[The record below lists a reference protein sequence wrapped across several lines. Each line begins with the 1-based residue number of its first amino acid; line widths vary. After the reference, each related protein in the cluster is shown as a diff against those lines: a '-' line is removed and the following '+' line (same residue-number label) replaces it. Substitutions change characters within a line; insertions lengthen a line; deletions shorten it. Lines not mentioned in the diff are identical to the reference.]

1 VSESL
6 DVRLAGAL
14 GAFELDV
21 AFTAPGRG
29 VTALFGRSGSGK
41 TSVLRAIAGLQRL
54 EGRVVL
60 GADVWQDGA
69 RFLPPHKRPVGY
81 VFQEANL
88 FPHLSVAGNLAFGQ
102 RRALRGGTREEVKE
116 DDIVELLGLAQLLDR
131 SPAKL
136 SGGERQRV
144 AVGRALLA
152 RPRLLLMDEPLSG
165 LDQIS
170 KEEILPYFEALHENL
185 AIPALYVS
193 HDFAEVTRLADH
205 LVVLDAG
212 RVVAAGPLAEVLLR
226 PGLPGTA
233 GIGTSAVVFA
243 TVRSYS
249 AADELTA
256 LDLGGETLLT
266 VGRAGP
272 AGTRVR
278 VRIAASDVSL
288 SAERPSATTI
298 LNILPARIES
308 IDRPPGGYAQI
319 ALAVG
324 RAPTAVSPRLL
335 ARISRRSLEAFDFR
349 LGQTVFAQI
358 KSVSLLTARQPRSP
372 SPDTPSQP
380 AST

>member
-1 VSESL
+1 VSEGL

-14 GAFELDV
+14 GAFALDV
-21 AFTAPGRG
+21 AFAAPARG

-41 TSVLRAIAGLQRL
+41 TSILRAVAGLQHL
-54 EGRVVL
+54 PGRVTL
-60 GADVWQDGA
+60 GADIWQDDA

-81 VFQEANL
+81 VFQEASL
-88 FPHLSVAGNLAFGQ
+88 FPHLSVAQNLAFGQ
-102 RRALRGGTREEVKE
+102 RRASRVGTPQAVRQGDV
-116 DDIVELLGLAQLLDR
+116 VELLGLGKLLDR

-152 RPRLLLMDEPLSG
+152 QPRLLLMDEPLSG

-170 KEEILPYFEALHENL
+170 REEILPYFEALHENL
-185 AIPALYVS
+185 AVPALYVS
-193 HDFAEVTRLADH
+193 HDLAEVTRLADH

-212 RVVAAGPLAEVLLR
+212 RAVASGPLADVLLA
-226 PGLPGTA
+226 PGLPGTF
-233 GIGTSAVVFA
+233 GLGTSAIVFA

-249 AADELTA
+249 AADELTE

-272 AGTRVR
+272 VGTRIR

-288 SAERPSATTI
+288 SRERPSATTI
-298 LNILPARIES
+298 LNVLPARIES
-308 IDRPPGGYAQI
+308 IERSAGGYAQI
-319 ALAVG
+319 ALAIG
-324 RAPTAVSPRLL
+324 QDPRPPSPKLL
-335 ARISRRSLEAFDFR
+335 ARISRRSLAAFGFQP
-349 LGQTVFAQI
+349 GQAVFAQI
-358 KSVSLLTARQPRSP
+358 KSVSPLTARQPGNP
-372 SPDTPSQP
+372 SPATPAQP